1 VTERMRKIVLEWGRL
16 ATAIGAMTAVASAVL
31 SMVAVLLWSAFG
43 EAIVKNAGVATAD
56 EMQSVKDKVD
66 DLLRRVVVLARP
78 DQISHYRDL
87 PQSVEAECFAG
98 AMCAVTVFVERDSRA
113 LDCKLIPERTQFL
126 LAQNNLTYA
135 VPAAR
140 QGTAI
145 NVGSSPR
152 ALEPSFRVPRGVHP
166 GPVRVV
172 LVSHYEGCLWQTD
185 GEPPATQES
194 PLFTIQIGSRSED
207 AAP

>member
-1 VTERMRKIVLEWGRL
+1 MTERMRKVIIEWGRL

-31 SMVAVLLWSAFG
+31 SMVAVFLWSAFG
-43 EAIVKNAGVATAD
+43 EAIVKSAGVATAE

-87 PQSVEAECFAG
+87 PQSVENECFPG
-98 AMCAVTVFVERDSRA
+98 EMCAVTVFVERDSRA
-113 LDCKLIPERTQFL
+113 LDCNLVPERTQFL

-145 NVGSSPR
+145 DVGASPR
-152 ALEPSFRVPRGVHP
+152 ALEPSFRVPLGVQP

-172 LVSHYEGCLWQTD
+172 LVTHYEGCLWQTD
-185 GEPPATQES
+185 GVPPAMQES
-194 PLFTIQIGSRSED
+194 PMFEITIGSSVR
-207 AAP
+207 